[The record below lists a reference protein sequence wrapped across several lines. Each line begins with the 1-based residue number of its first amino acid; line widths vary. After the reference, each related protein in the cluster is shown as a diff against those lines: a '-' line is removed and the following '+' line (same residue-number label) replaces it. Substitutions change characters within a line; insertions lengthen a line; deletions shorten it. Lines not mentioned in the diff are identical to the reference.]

1 MSNFKRGIT
10 KNNFIDKLNILNDD
24 RSSYWHKMV
33 NDKDLFIAVRNEY
46 ISVYYRGNS
55 ICELHFDNSKIVGRT
70 HYKYLLRPDLNDYLK
85 SLDGEFELNNPAK
98 KFITSLNDLNLIKK
112 SSLVY
117 SGEEKT
123 GVHSISIK
131 EKNILDIEITFSNL
145 DSKTD
150 RLDYVKIVEDH
161 EKLKLVFY
169 EAKHFTNPE
178 IRAKSTPRVLGQIEK
193 YKKALKEHETEI
205 IKSYK
210 LVCKNLQELN
220 LIKPYHDNYIKR
232 ISDGENISIDYSP
245 MLIVFGFDQDQKDG
259 NIWKKHL
266 EKLQDTLKDRL
277 KIKGNV

>member
-1 MSNFKRGIT
+1 MSEFKRGIT
-10 KNNFIDKLNILNDD
+10 KKDFIDKLNILNAE

-33 NDKDLFIAVRNEY
+33 KDKDLFIAIRNEY

-55 ICELHFDNSKIVGRT
+55 ICELHFENSKIVGRT
-70 HYKYLLRPDLNDYLK
+70 HYKYLLCPDLNEYIKSSDGIFLLK
-85 SLDGEFELNNPAK
+85 NPAK
-98 KFITSLNDLNLIKK
+98 KFIASLNDLNSIKK

-131 EKNILDIEITFSNL
+131 EKNILDVEITFSKL

-150 RLDYVKIVEDH
+150 RLDYIKIEEDN

-169 EAKHFTNPE
+169 EAKHFTNSE

-193 YKKALKEHETEI
+193 YKKALEEHKTEI

-210 LVCKNLQELN
+210 IVCKNLQELN
-220 LIKPYHDNYIKR
+220 LIKPHHDNYIKR
-232 ISDGENISIDYSP
+232 ISDGENVSIDYSP
-245 MLIVFGFDQDQKDG
+245 KLIVFGFDQDQKDG
-259 NIWKKHL
+259 NIWKKHH